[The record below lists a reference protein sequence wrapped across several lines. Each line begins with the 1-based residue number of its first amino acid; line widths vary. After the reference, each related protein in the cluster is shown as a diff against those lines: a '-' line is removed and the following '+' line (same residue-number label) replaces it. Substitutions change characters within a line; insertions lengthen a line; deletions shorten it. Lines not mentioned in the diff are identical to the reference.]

1 MCFIKTKESKIL
13 VAKRNIK
20 VYKIGV
26 YADENTFKPFFYTDF
41 DYLVNKSVVESVVF
55 ADTID
60 FGLHSF
66 LNCIIY
72 SLYQDVIDLYTLGYL
87 RYTIPLS
94 LYSAFLGEFIIP
106 KGAKYCLN
114 EPGDVVSNKLIY
126 TGSYIKVQPGKKYI
140 ARELWKEK

>member
-1 MCFIKTKESKIL
+1 MCFWKSEQSKVL
-13 VAKRNIK
+13 RAKRNIK

-26 YADENTFKPFFYTDF
+26 YADENTFKPFFYTGF
-41 DYLVNKSVVESVVF
+41 DYSVNKLVVESVVF
-55 ADTID
+55 ADLID
-60 FGLHSF
+60 CGLHSF
-66 LNCIIY
+66 LNCTLY

-94 LYSAFLGEFIIP
+94 LYSVFLGEFIIP

-126 TGSYIKVQPGKKYI
+126 
-140 ARELWKEK
+140 W